1 MILNYILLFVIGFI
15 IGAVAVAV
23 YVRKKMGMLQ
33 ADLLDKTLIT
43 RLIKEQLPKKS
54 NKPYYKKR
62 YNGRA
67 KKKKTD

>member
-43 RLIKEQLPKKS
+43 KLIKEQLPRRS
-54 NKPYYKKR
+54 NKPYKKR

-67 KKKKTD
+67 KKKKTN